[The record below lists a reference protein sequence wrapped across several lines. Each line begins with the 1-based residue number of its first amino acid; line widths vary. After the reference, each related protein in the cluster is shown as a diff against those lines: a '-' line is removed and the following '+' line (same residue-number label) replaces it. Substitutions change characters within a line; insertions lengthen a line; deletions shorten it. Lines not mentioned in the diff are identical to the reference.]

1 LLKNNKYCLPFNLW
15 VKPFCSTNTRNKNNL
30 FKVATFDPADKF
42 SAIFSLMTLKPII
55 IKLTTF
61 QLCSKT
67 SKTLNSYTTAFI
79 HSKINHYSKFV
90 KLTFWAV
97 TLGHN
102 KDVLVKSYYHTQNI
116 FSFIISL
123 WWLSYH
129 YQFWLDKKLRN
140 TFFKHMY

>member
-1 LLKNNKYCLPFNLW
+1 
-15 VKPFCSTNTRNKNNL
+15 L

-90 KLTFWAV
+90 KLTF
-97 TLGHN
+97 
-102 KDVLVKSYYHTQNI
+102 
-116 FSFIISL
+116 
-123 WWLSYH
+123 
-129 YQFWLDKKLRN
+129 
-140 TFFKHMY
+140 